1 MRTKEQN
8 EKMREVRKE
17 KIRNAAL
24 LQFVQQGLFATR
36 IKDIAA
42 EAEIA
47 QGLLYH
53 YYSSKDEIFVDLIND
68 ALDKIIEA
76 SYMVRDMEVQPGEKI
91 RFALSKLVETIE
103 TSQTFKDTCNLIAQ
117 ATNSTAI
124 PLAAQKL
131 IQEKREV
138 PYQVIEE
145 IMKAGQTT
153 GVIIS
158 GDPKMLAVL
167 FWTSINGLAI
177 YYSNNKKNNLKLDY
191 RVLASMFLMQK

>member
-1 MRTKEQN
+1 M
-8 EKMREVRKE
+8 
-17 KIRNAAL
+17 
-24 LQFVQQGLFATR
+24 
-36 IKDIAA
+36 
-42 EAEIA
+42 
-47 QGLLYH
+47 
-53 YYSSKDEIFVDLIND
+53 
-68 ALDKIIEA
+68 
-76 SYMVRDMEVQPGEKI
+76 
-91 RFALSKLVETIE
+91 ETIE
-103 TSQTFKDTCNLIAQ
+103 ISQTFKDTCNLIAQ

-177 YYSNNKKNNLKLDY
+177 YYSTNKKNDLKLDY

>member
-1 MRTKEQN
+1 M
-8 EKMREVRKE
+8 
-17 KIRNAAL
+17 RNAAL
-24 LQFVQQGLFATR
+24 RQFVKQGLFATR
-36 IKDIAA
+36 IKDIAT

-53 YYSSKDEIFVDLIND
+53 YYASKDEIFVDLINA
-68 ALDKIIEA
+68 ALDKTIEA
-76 SYMVRDMEVQPGEKI
+76 AYMVRDMEADPGEKI
-91 RFALSKLVETIE
+91 CFALSKLVETIE

-177 YYSNNKKNNLKLDY
+177 YYSTNKKNDLKLDY